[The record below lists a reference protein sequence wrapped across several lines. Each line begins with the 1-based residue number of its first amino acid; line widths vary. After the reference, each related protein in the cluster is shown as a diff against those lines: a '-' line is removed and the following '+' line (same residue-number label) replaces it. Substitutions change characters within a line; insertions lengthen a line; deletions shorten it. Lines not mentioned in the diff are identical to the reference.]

1 MWSTRTTSPRESAQ
15 SRIVHFKASARDPA
29 EIVHKLVIRPR
40 GGTAGDRHRVL
51 DLEREDEEGL
61 LYGLKPN
68 ATGL

>member
-1 MWSTRTTSPRESAQ
+1 METTN
-15 SRIVHFKASARDPA
+15 IHKKVFARGAGP
-29 EIVHKLVIRPR
+29 
-40 GGTAGDRHRVL
+40 AGDRHRVL